1 MTYLRQW
8 SVYIYTLLLLQAT
21 SFALKVTVPY
31 EENRDIVT
39 AAEEITYNDSKESFM
54 NTIKL
59 ANSYLWFFV
68 AVICFGVL
76 IYAGFQF
83 ISARGDDAQAK
94 KSVDM
99 LIYAGIGIVV
109 ALLAY
114 TIVNLATNFF

>member
-1 MTYLRQW
+1 
-8 SVYIYTLLLLQAT
+8 LLLLQAT

-31 EENRDIVT
+31 ENNRDIVT
-39 AAEEITYNDSKESFM
+39 AVEEITYNDSKESFM

-99 LIYAGIGIVV
+99 LIYAGIGIGV